1 VAVVVVD
8 ELTCSGGNVVVVVT
22 SSAPSRIDAA
32 GGAGDGKGAAT
43 TTTGVEEVVFVIVFF
58 SKASL
63 SAAGPVILSAWVG
76 STMVS
81 VTLVRF
87 TNGRSGS
94 NVVVSSSSN
103 GHAQSFAITVVFS
116 VVDVSSA
123 APDCLESLIEICSLA
138 GDASCKLICK
148 SDVCSQNLP
157 STSDSKLRACSKR

>member
-1 VAVVVVD
+1 MAMVVVD

-43 TTTGVEEVVFVIVFF
+43 TTTGVEEVVFVSVCF

-63 SAAGPVILSAWVG
+63 SAAGPVILSASVG

-94 NVVVSSSSN
+94 NVVV
-103 GHAQSFAITVVFS
+103 VVSIVVSMVVVS
-116 VVDVSSA
+116 VVDVSST
-123 APDCLESLIEICSLA
+123 APDRLESLIEMCSLA

>member
-1 VAVVVVD
+1 MAVVVVD
-8 ELTCSGGNVVVVVT
+8 ELTCSGGNVVVVDT

-43 TTTGVEEVVFVIVFF
+43 TTTGVEEVVFVSVFF
-58 SKASL
+58 SRASL

-94 NVVVSSSSN
+94 NVVV
-103 GHAQSFAITVVFS
+103 VVSIVVSMVVVS